1 MIKIMKKSKIKSECT
16 SDLFKNKNVFILS
29 NGMGK
34 NRYELF
40 QTSLVQNGANLT
52 DETIGFHFKSSD
64 DSLVDCLIV
73 YDETSLKDWD
83 SVEKA
88 LSKKAFFKSLKA
100 ELDINGFDNVRIVT
114 AQWLS
119 ECLKSK
125 SLVSTKNF
133 ELSPSKIK
141 ENKHA
146 VLNKD
151 KNKEINK
158 KILGQSQDSPLASA
172 SSEKKL
178 LSKSNNIPTKRH
190 AESVSNG
197 EINETDSKRAKCVL
211 TKSDIHKSLNM
222 SDEDSEND
230 SEMDE
235 FFSANE
241 TILSESS
248 PEKKINASSFTCA
261 YSSNE
266 QKINQNKILTDK
278 LEELGEIYS
287 KTKDKF
293 RAISYQKAVLA
304 LKHHNGPVT
313 TYEVLNCLFL

>member
-1 MIKIMKKSKIKSECT
+1 
-16 SDLFKNKNVFILS
+16 
-29 NGMGK
+29 
-34 NRYELF
+34 
-40 QTSLVQNGANLT
+40 
-52 DETIGFHFKSSD
+52 
-64 DSLVDCLIV
+64 
-73 YDETSLKDWD
+73 
-83 SVEKA
+83 
-88 LSKKAFFKSLKA
+88 
-100 ELDINGFDNVRIVT
+100 
-114 AQWLS
+114 
-119 ECLKSK
+119 
-125 SLVSTKNF
+125 
-133 ELSPSKIK
+133 
-141 ENKHA
+141 
-146 VLNKD
+146 
-151 KNKEINK
+151 
-158 KILGQSQDSPLASA
+158 LA
-172 SSEKKL
+172 
-178 LSKSNNIPTKRH
+178 NIPTKRH
-190 AESVSNG
+190 AESVSDG

>member
-1 MIKIMKKSKIKSECT
+1 MKKSKIKSECT

-125 SLVSTKNF
+125 S
-133 ELSPSKIK
+133 
-141 ENKHA
+141 
-146 VLNKD
+146 
-151 KNKEINK
+151 
-158 KILGQSQDSPLASA
+158 
-172 SSEKKL
+172 
-178 LSKSNNIPTKRH
+178 
-190 AESVSNG
+190 
-197 EINETDSKRAKCVL
+197 
-211 TKSDIHKSLNM
+211 
-222 SDEDSEND
+222 
-230 SEMDE
+230 
-235 FFSANE
+235 
-241 TILSESS
+241 
-248 PEKKINASSFTCA
+248 
-261 YSSNE
+261 
-266 QKINQNKILTDK
+266 
-278 LEELGEIYS
+278 
-287 KTKDKF
+287 
-293 RAISYQKAVLA
+293 
-304 LKHHNGPVT
+304 
-313 TYEVLNCLFL
+313 